1 MRAPSKDWYSFLYL
15 GRPSGAGSINF
26 NRHPLLK
33 ARLVNRNVDAVLR
46 YWRTSLADG
55 ALGEGKFSQRDRQ
68 RFIELSSET
77 LRNGL
82 LPKESVNRLFKD
94 QPKAKIVGVRFWP
107 LVVARRLSHG
117 AASGDG
123 LPELVAPVVTEALV
137 DREGRISP
145 QRNAIARDLLA
156 PLPSDEF
163 TIGAV
168 DALDDFLT
176 EEPLQSGAATD
187 WVAYLAHC
195 RKMVDAVAK
204 GWPEGDEYYR
214 PAGFGLL
221 EPAQDASATVRNILD
236 LYDKILADRPEVP
249 LLAKIVS
256 SMPGGSSTD
265 PKTEAT
271 LSRRLGHSNP
281 HFPLAEQQRQVLAWL
296 DAAEPGEVIA
306 VNGPPGTGKTTLLL
320 SAVAGL
326 WVRAALKGGD
336 PPVIVATSS
345 NNQAV
350 TNIIDAFGKDFA
362 AGNGPLAGRWLPG
375 VESFGMFLPANSRR
389 QEAAEKYQTEE
400 FQARMETID
409 GFQSAKDAWLAA
421 ARAAFPDV
429 QGEVEDYV
437 AALQRAIAR
446 DVAGLVEADRAVE
459 HLSIAIGNAHGL
471 GEDPA
476 AAEARAETNARGRA
490 FVLESLRGHRTAFDR
505 QQASESSLLALF
517 SFLPGIERKR
527 VLRARLALEGL
538 PGLDGLKRISEIDQ
552 YLAQVLRKAES
563 EHAAANEVLR
573 GVRSVRAEISAA
585 QSARKQALMSLD
597 GGDGSEDGLE
607 DRIDLGLR
615 FALFRLATHYWE
627 GRWLIAM
634 ETDLAGIVS
643 SAAKNGK
650 ATLVPRWHRR
660 MMLAPCAVSTFA
672 SLPAKLSYSRRDG
685 GEWASEYL
693 YDFIDLLIVDEAG
706 QALPEVAG
714 AAFALAKRALVIGDL
729 RQIEPISAVPR
740 PVDVGNLRE
749 AGLLG
754 ADSDIESLRATG
766 LCSTSGSAM
775 RLAQLACRVS
785 PWPELDPG
793 LWLFEHRRCHDEIIE
808 YSNALCYRGKLRP
821 RRGAA
826 PSDALLPAMGYLHID
841 GKAVRAGNSRSNPTE
856 AQTIAAWIAQ
866 NRSSLEARYNRPV
879 EQIVGIVTPFG
890 AQVRELRRACSAS
903 KITVSGREGLTIGTV
918 HALQGAE
925 RPVVIFSP
933 VYSKHAD
940 GGFIDASPSMLNVTV
955 SRAKDS
961 FLLFGDMDL
970 LARAVPGSPRA
981 LLSAF
986 LDRPGRELDFQPT
999 PRADLQERRGELQS
1013 LRDATEHDAFLQ
1025 DALSADAR
1033 RYLIVSP
1040 WIKLRTMER
1049 TGILHALELAAARGA
1064 EIDIYADPLLNAD
1077 LTPGG
1082 AKQID
1087 EADEALKQIGVVL
1100 HHLEKLHSKIVAVDD
1115 SVLCV
1120 GSFNWLS
1127 ADREGQYARHETS
1140 YIYRGEDVEDEI
1152 RLTREDLKRRSK

>member
-1 MRAPSKDWYSFLYL
+1 M
-15 GRPSGAGSINF
+15 
-26 NRHPLLK
+26 
-33 ARLVNRNVDAVLR
+33 NRNVDAVLR

-55 ALGEGKFSQRDRQ
+55 ALGEGKFSQRDRR

-82 LPKESVNRLFKD
+82 LPKDSVSRLFKD
-94 QPKAKIVGVRFWP
+94 QPKAKAVGVRFWP

-117 AASGDG
+117 AARGDG

-137 DREGRISP
+137 DRMGKISP
-145 QRNAIARDLLA
+145 QRNAIARDLLT

-168 DALDDFLT
+168 EALDSFLT
-176 EEPLQSGAATD
+176 MEPLQLGDPSD
-187 WVAYLAHC
+187 WAAYLSHC

-204 GWPEGDEYYR
+204 DWPEGDQDFR
-214 PAGFGLL
+214 PTGFGLL
-221 EPAQDASATVRNILD
+221 EPAEDASATVRNILD
-236 LYDKILADRPEVP
+236 LYDKILANRPEAP
-249 LLAKIVS
+249 LLYKIFS
-256 SMPGGSSTD
+256 PAQGSVAE
-265 PKTEAT
+265 PKVEQA
-271 LSRRLGHSNP
+271 LARRLGHSNP

-296 DAAEPGEVIA
+296 DAATPGDVIA

-326 WVRAALKGGD
+326 WVRAALNGGD

-362 AGNGPLAGRWLPG
+362 AGDGTFAGRWLPG
-375 VESFGMFLPANSRR
+375 VESFGIFLPANSRR
-389 QEAAEKYQTEE
+389 QEAAEKYQTED
-400 FQARMETID
+400 FQIRMETVE
-409 GFQSAKDAWLAA
+409 GFQVAKDAWLAS
-421 ARAAFPDV
+421 ARVAFPNM
-429 QGEVEDYV
+429 QGEVADYV
-437 AALQRAIAR
+437 AALQRAIALE
-446 DVAGLVEADRAVE
+446 VAKLKEADRSLEQQA
-459 HLSIAIGNAHGL
+459 IAFGKARAL
-471 GEDPA
+471 GDDPA
-476 AAEARAETNARGRA
+476 AAEARAQASVSDWAVVVEGMQRHRA
-490 FVLESLRGHRTAFDR
+490 VFDR
-505 QQASESSLLALF
+505 QQAQESSLLALF

-527 VLRARLALEGL
+527 ALRARVALEGL
-538 PGLDGLKRISEIDQ
+538 SGLEGLKRISEIDQ
-552 YLAQVLRKAES
+552 HLAQTLRKAEA
-563 EHAAANEVLR
+563 EHASANEALR
-573 GVRSVRAEISAA
+573 GIRKALAEISAA
-585 QSARKQALMSLD
+585 QSARKQALISLD
-597 GGDGSEDGLE
+597 GRDELEDGLE

-615 FALFRLATHYWE
+615 FELFRLATHYWE
-627 GRWLIAM
+627 GRWLISM
-634 ETDLAGIVS
+634 EADLAGVVA
-643 SAAKNGK
+643 SALKRGRSAV
-650 ATLVPRWHRR
+650 VPRWRRR
-660 MMLAPCAVSTFA
+660 MMLTPCAVSTFA
-672 SLPAKLSYSRRDG
+672 SLPSKLSYSRRDG

-693 YDFIDLLIVDEAG
+693 YNFIDLLIIDEAG

-714 AAFALAKRALVIGDL
+714 AAFALAKCALVIGDL

-740 PVDVGNLRE
+740 AVDVGNLRE

-754 ADSDIESLRATG
+754 ADGDIQSLNATG
-766 LCSTSGSAM
+766 VCSTSGSAM
-775 RLAQLACRVS
+775 RIAQLACRVS
-785 PWPELDPG
+785 PWPDLDPG

-808 YSNALCYRGKLRP
+808 YSNALCYKGKLRP

-826 PSDALLPAMGYLHID
+826 PGDALFPAMGYVHID

-866 NRSSLEARYNRPV
+866 NRTSLEARYNRPV

-890 AQVRELRRACSAS
+890 AQVRELRRACSGY
-903 KITVSGREGLTIGTV
+903 KITVSGRMGITIGTV

-961 FLLFGDMDL
+961 FLLFGDMNL
-970 LARAVPGSPRA
+970 LASALPGSPRA

-986 LDRPGRELDFQPT
+986 LERPGRELNFRPM
-999 PRADLQERRGELQS
+999 PRADLQESQGQLQS
-1013 LRDATEHDAFLQ
+1013 LRDAAEHDAFLLGV
-1025 DALSADAR
+1025 LSSDAR

-1049 TGILHALELAAARGA
+1049 TGILKALELAAARGA
-1064 EIDIYADPLLNAD
+1064 KIDIYADPLLNAD
-1077 LTPGG
+1077 VAPNG

-1087 EADEALKQIGVVL
+1087 EADDALKQIGVTL
-1100 HHLEKLHSKIVAVDD
+1100 HRLEKLHSKIVAVEDNL
-1115 SVLCV
+1115 LCV

-1140 YIYRGEDVEDEI
+1140 YVYRGEDVEAEI
-1152 RLTREDLKRRSK
+1152 RVTREDLKRRTN

>member
-1 MRAPSKDWYSFLYL
+1 M
-15 GRPSGAGSINF
+15 
-26 NRHPLLK
+26 
-33 ARLVNRNVDAVLR
+33 NRNVDAVLR

-77 LRNGL
+77 LRSGL
-82 LPKESVNRLFKD
+82 LPQDSVNRLFKD
-94 QPKAKIVGVRFWP
+94 QTKAKIVGVRFWP
-107 LVVARRLSHG
+107 LVVAMRLSHG
-117 AASGDG
+117 AASGNG
-123 LPELVAPVVTEALV
+123 LPELVAPVVTEAFV
-137 DREGRISP
+137 DRDGRISP
-145 QRNAIARDLLA
+145 QRNAIARDLLT

-168 DALDDFLT
+168 DALDNFLT
-176 EEPLQSGAATD
+176 EEPLQLGAAAD
-187 WVAYLAHC
+187 WATYLAHC

-221 EPAQDASATVRNILD
+221 EPAEDASATVRNILD
-236 LYDKILADRPEVP
+236 LYDKILADRPEAP
-249 LLAKIVS
+249 LLTKIVS
-256 SMPGGSSTD
+256 PAPGSVTD
-265 PKTEAT
+265 PKVEAA
-271 LSRRLGHSNP
+271 LARRLGHSNP

-296 DAAEPGEVIA
+296 DAAAPGDVIA

-326 WVRAALKGGD
+326 WVRAALNGGD

-362 AGNGPLAGRWLPG
+362 AGDGPLAGRWLPG
-375 VESFGMFLPANSRR
+375 VESFSMFLPANSRR
-389 QEAAEKYQTEE
+389 QEAAEKYQTED
-400 FQARMETID
+400 FQTRMETVD
-409 GFQSAKDAWLAA
+409 GFQAAKEAWLVSAEA
-421 ARAAFPDV
+421 SFPDI
-429 QGEVEDYV
+429 QGDVADYV
-437 AALQRAIAR
+437 AAIQQMIALE
-446 DVAGLVEADRAVE
+446 VAKLEEADRSLERQSMA
-459 HLSIAIGNAHGL
+459 L
-471 GEDPA
+471 GKARALGDDPA
-476 AAEARAETNARGRA
+476 AAEARAQASVADRARL
-490 FVLESLRGHRTAFDR
+490 VESLQRHRAAFDR
-505 QQASESSLLALF
+505 QQAHESSLLALF
-517 SFLPGIERKR
+517 SFLPAIERKR
-527 VLRARLALEGL
+527 ILRACAALEGL
-538 PGLDGLKRISEIDQ
+538 SGLEGLKRISEIDQ
-552 YLAQVLRKAES
+552 HLAQTLRRAEA
-563 EHAAANEVLR
+563 EHASANEVLVGIR
-573 GVRSVRAEISAA
+573 KVRADISAA
-585 QSARKQALMSLD
+585 QSARKRALMELD
-597 GGDGSEDGLE
+597 GQDGLEDGLE

-615 FALFRLATHYWE
+615 FELFRLATHYWE
-627 GRWLIAM
+627 GRWLMAM
-634 ETDLAGIVS
+634 EADLAGIVAS
-643 SAAKNGK
+643 TAKRGRS
-650 ATLVPRWHRR
+650 TLVPRWHRR
-660 MMLAPCAVSTFA
+660 MMLTPCAVSTFA
-672 SLPAKLSYSRRDG
+672 SLPSKLSYSRRDG
-685 GEWASEYL
+685 GEWANEYL
-693 YDFIDLLIVDEAG
+693 YNFIDLLIIDEAG

-740 PVDVGNLRE
+740 AVDVGNLRE

-754 ADSDIESLRATG
+754 ADADIQSLSATG

-775 RLAQLACRVS
+775 RLAQLACQVS

-808 YSNALCYRGKLRP
+808 YSNALCYQGKLRA

-826 PSDALLPAMGYLHID
+826 PSDALLPAMGYVHID

-866 NRSSLEARYNRPV
+866 NRAALEARYNRPI

-890 AQVRELRRACSAS
+890 AQVRELRRTCSAC
-903 KITVSGREGLTIGTV
+903 KITVWGRESITIGTV

-970 LARAVPGSPRA
+970 LASAVPGSPRA

-986 LDRPGRELDFQPT
+986 LDRPGRELDFQPM
-999 PRADLQERRGELQS
+999 PRADLQENQGQLQS
-1013 LRDATEHDAFLQ
+1013 LRDAAEHDAFLL
-1025 DALSADAR
+1025 DVLSADAR

-1049 TGILHALELAAARGA
+1049 TGIFKALELATARGA
-1064 EIDIYADPLLNAD
+1064 RIDIYADPLLNAD
-1077 LTPGG
+1077 LASSGVR
-1082 AKQID
+1082 QID
-1087 EADEALKQIGVVL
+1087 EADRTLKEIGVSL
-1100 HHLEKLHSKIVAVDD
+1100 HRLEKLHSKIVAVDD

-1140 YIYRGEDVEDEI
+1140 YVYRGEDVEDEI

>member
-1 MRAPSKDWYSFLYL
+1 M
-15 GRPSGAGSINF
+15 
-26 NRHPLLK
+26 
-33 ARLVNRNVDAVLR
+33 NRNVDAVLR

-68 RFIELSSET
+68 RFIELSSVT
-77 LRNGL
+77 LRIGL
-82 LPKESVNRLFKD
+82 LPMDSVSRLFKD
-94 QPKAKIVGVRFWP
+94 QPKAKTVGVRFWP

-117 AASGDG
+117 AARGDG

-137 DREGRISP
+137 DRVGKISP
-145 QRNAIARDLLA
+145 QRNTIARDLLT

-168 DALDDFLT
+168 EALDSFLT
-176 EEPLQSGAATD
+176 AEPLQLGDPSD
-187 WVAYLAHC
+187 WAAYLAHC

-204 GWPEGDEYYR
+204 GWPEGDQYYR

-221 EPAQDASATVRNILD
+221 EPAEDASATVRNILD
-236 LYDKILADRPEVP
+236 LYDKILANRPEAP
-249 LLAKIVS
+249 LLYKIVS
-256 SMPGGSSTD
+256 PVQGSVAE
-265 PKTEAT
+265 PKVEKA
-271 LSRRLGHSNP
+271 LARRLGHSNP

-296 DAAEPGEVIA
+296 DAAAPGDVIA

-326 WVRAALKGGD
+326 WVRAALNGGD

-362 AGNGPLAGRWLPG
+362 AGDGPLAGRWLPE

-389 QEAAEKYQTEE
+389 QEAAEKYQTED
-400 FQARMETID
+400 FQIRMETVES
-409 GFQSAKDAWLAA
+409 FQAAKDAWLAS
-421 ARAAFPDV
+421 ARVAFPDM
-429 QGEVEDYV
+429 QGEVADYV
-437 AALQRAIAR
+437 AALQRAIVLE
-446 DVAGLVEADRAVE
+446 VAKLKEADRSLE
-459 HLSIAIGNAHGL
+459 QQSIAFGKARAL
-471 GEDPA
+471 GDDPA
-476 AAEARAETNARGRA
+476 AAEARAQASVSDWAVVVESMQRHRA
-490 FVLESLRGHRTAFDR
+490 VFDR
-505 QQASESSLLALF
+505 QQAQESSLLALF

-527 VLRARLALEGL
+527 ALRARVALEGL
-538 PGLDGLKRISEIDQ
+538 SGLEGLKHISEIDQ
-552 YLAQVLRKAES
+552 YLAQTLRKAEA
-563 EHAAANEVLR
+563 EHASANEALRSIRKVL
-573 GVRSVRAEISAA
+573 AEISAA

-597 GGDGSEDGLE
+597 GRDGLEDGLE

-615 FALFRLATHYWE
+615 FELFRLATHYWE

-634 ETDLAGIVS
+634 AADLAGVVA
-643 SAAKNGK
+643 SAPKRGRSAV
-650 ATLVPRWHRR
+650 VPRWRR
-660 MMLAPCAVSTFA
+660 RTMLTPCAVSTFA
-672 SLPAKLSYSRRDG
+672 SLPSKLSYSRRDG

-693 YDFIDLLIVDEAG
+693 YNFIDLLIVDEAG

-714 AAFALAKRALVIGDL
+714 AAFALAKCALVIGDL

-740 PVDVGNLRE
+740 AVDVGNLRE

-754 ADSDIESLRATG
+754 ADGDIQSLSATG

-785 PWPELDPG
+785 PWPDLDPG

-808 YSNALCYRGKLRP
+808 YSNALCYQGKLRP

-826 PSDALLPAMGYLHID
+826 PGDALLPAMGYVHID

-856 AQTIAAWIAQ
+856 AQTIAAWVAQ
-866 NRSSLEARYNRPV
+866 NRTSLEARYNRPV

-890 AQVRELRRACSAS
+890 AQVRELRRACSAY
-903 KITVSGREGLTIGTV
+903 KITVSGRMGITIGTV

-970 LARAVPGSPRA
+970 LASAAPGSPRA

-986 LDRPGRELDFQPT
+986 LELPGRELNFQPM
-999 PRADLQERRGELQS
+999 PRADLQESQGQLQS
-1013 LRDATEHDAFLQ
+1013 LRDAAEHDAFLL
-1025 DALSADAR
+1025 DVLSSDAR

-1049 TGILHALELAAARGA
+1049 TGILKALELAAARGA
-1064 EIDIYADPLLNAD
+1064 KIDIYADPLLNAD
-1077 LTPGG
+1077 LALNG

-1087 EADEALKQIGVVL
+1087 EADDALKQIGVTL
-1100 HHLEKLHSKIVAVDD
+1100 HRLEKLHSKIVAVEDNL
-1115 SVLCV
+1115 LCV

-1140 YIYRGEDVEDEI
+1140 YVYRGEDVEVEI
-1152 RLTREDLKRRSK
+1152 RVTREDLKRRTN